1 MFVDKTISEEV
12 LRIADQHPIHGR
24 FGRSYYPK
32 LFDNRAAVASEK
44 AGSAIIASSGPE
56 GIDFYGAPALII
68 GSDVDAIGGLID
80 GLPRGKVRAICASDI
95 DLQKIGF
102 HSSPRHSLVAD
113 LRGGETELH
122 RGLRK
127 SFRSLVNWGRKNIRQ
142 VFVNR
147 DNPDQTAFGEYQDL
161 HARVS
166 GRQTRPQSSWDAMFQ
181 WIAQGGGELALGYM
195 DTIGLVASTLV
206 VDGTEASFY
215 ASGAYDRDHFDKPL
229 SHWPVYSAMLR
240 SADRGMK
247 FFDFGTLPDAEAPK
261 KERDIA
267 HFKRG
272 FSANVETRPDWIRQ

>member
-1 MFVDKTISEEV
+1 
-12 LRIADQHPIHGR
+12 
-24 FGRSYYPK
+24 
-32 LFDNRAAVASEK
+32 
-44 AGSAIIASSGPE
+44 
-56 GIDFYGAPALII
+56 
-68 GSDVDAIGGLID
+68 
-80 GLPRGKVRAICASDI
+80 
-95 DLQKIGF
+95 
-102 HSSPRHSLVAD
+102 
-113 LRGGETELH
+113 
-122 RGLRK
+122 
-127 SFRSLVNWGRKNIRQ
+127 
-142 VFVNR
+142 
-147 DNPDQTAFGEYQDL
+147 
-161 HARVS
+161 
-166 GRQTRPQSSWDAMFQ
+166 MFQ

-272 FSANVETRPDWIRQ
+272 FSANVETRPEWIRQ